1 MIQFASLRLSGFKSF
16 VDKTELEIGPGL
28 NGIVGPNG
36 CGKSNLVEALRWVM
50 GESSAKRMRGS
61 GMEDVIFSGTD
72 RRSARNF
79 AEVSLLLNNTSR
91 TAPAAYNNND
101 DIEVIR
107 KIERDK
113 GSGYKINGK
122 HARARDVQMLFADT
136 VTGSNSP
143 SLVSQGHVTRMINAK
158 PQDRRLIL
166 EESAGIAGLYARRHE
181 AELRLKATDT
191 NLIRVDDIL
200 GSMETR
206 LNSLKRQT
214 KQASRYKNLS
224 AQIRQFELIITYLEW
239 QQIINKQKE
248 ITKAFSVAESIVA
261 ENLGTVTQLT
271 KTQNTQIEELPTLR
285 RTEAELS
292 AKLQKHKLDFER
304 LEGEAERHLND
315 LQETKAQM
323 HQANIDAQHEEKTLE
338 ESSTLLERTEV
349 EHKDLLEEQGN
360 DSQTQKTYQ
369 KIKDDLKVKV
379 IQLEERFTALKESAA
394 ESRAREES
402 LKNQIERHNT
412 QLATLSH
419 RKGRAQTEMDLLVI
433 DEDSRKKII
442 LLEEKTATLE
452 EQLQGLNNQT
462 DKARQDISGADEKAE
477 EARSALSEIEKK
489 HAEFIAEIS
498 VLEQFFQND
507 EAQNFTPVLDSIVT
521 QPGFEKALSRALGDS
536 LMASVDNAAPT
547 NWKTFDHKIT
557 LGALPDGA
565 QPLLPHINAPKELH
579 VTLSQI
585 GFVEDQETGEKI
597 SSSLKAGQ
605 SLVSA
610 DGYYW
615 RWDGYHVQSHATDRH
630 SVHLEQKNKLLE
642 LEKHRGKI
650 QKSLESLQATLNNVL
665 SEQNTAKQS
674 YDSLLSDIKATEK
687 TLKDLRPALQK
698 IKDKNLR
705 VESEKKRYEDQIKS
719 IDEDVLSMQ
728 ETLQKDQI
736 SLDTIIQNQDN
747 GTHSEDI
754 IDQVKETLDQA
765 KEEHQKA
772 VREFDMLAQEQST
785 RRARIQAIADE
796 RISLKNRTI
805 RATEHLRNLKD
816 RIQTLTEKLA
826 NLNNQPIN
834 LENGHEEMLT
844 LISKIEAQKADAAD
858 QLCRCEEDVSL
869 TNKALKEAETILG
882 NAREERAGNQ
892 AMLSATNEQLKALEA
907 TIEEKLDI
915 RPQDLLKHA
924 AVDLVKYQ
932 TDDLP
937 KLKQDKDQL
946 NRQRDAIGPVN
957 LRAEDE
963 SNELEKEFTTLLHEK
978 NDLIQAIEELRGA
991 INKINKE
998 ARERLN
1004 IAFDLVNAHFQRLF
1018 VRLFGGGKA
1027 HLELMASEDPLG
1039 AGLEI
1044 FAQPPG
1050 KALQSLSL
1058 LSGGEQT
1065 LTSIALIFAMFLTN
1079 PSPIC
1084 VLDEIDAPLD
1094 DANVDRVCNLLEEI
1108 AARGETRFLVITHH
1122 RLSMARMDRLYGVT
1136 MSEKGV
1142 SQLVS
1147 VDLQQSFGFIDKQVA

>member
-72 RRSARNF
+72 RRSSRNF

-101 DIEVIR
+101 DIEVVR

-113 GSGYKINGK
+113 GSGYKINGR

-200 GSMETR
+200 GSMESR

-214 KQASRYKNLS
+214 RQASKYKNLS

-239 QQIINKQKE
+239 QKIINKQKE

-271 KTQNTQIEELPTLR
+271 KTQNTQIEELPALR
-285 RTEAELS
+285 KIEAELS
-292 AKLQKHKLDFER
+292 AKLQKYKLDFER
-304 LEGEAERHLND
+304 LESEAERHLND

-323 HQANIDAQHEEKTLE
+323 HQTNIDAQHEEQTLE
-338 ESSTLLERTEV
+338 ESSILLERTEV
-349 EHKDLLEEQGN
+349 EHKDLLEEQDN
-360 DSQTQKTYQ
+360 DSQTHKTYL
-369 KIKDDLKVKV
+369 KTKDDLKVTV
-379 IQLEERFTALKESAA
+379 IELEERFTALKESAA
-394 ESRAREES
+394 ESRAREDS
-402 LKNQIERHNT
+402 LRNQIERHHT
-412 QLATLSH
+412 QLTTLSQ

-433 DEDSRKKII
+433 DEDSRKKIA
-442 LLEEKTATLE
+442 LLEGKTATLE
-452 EQLQGLNNQT
+452 EELQTLKGKT
-462 DKARQDISGADEKAE
+462 DKARQDISDTDEE
-477 EARSALSEIEKK
+477 TEAARNALSEIEKK

-507 EAQNFTPVLDSIVT
+507 EAQNFTPILESIVT
-521 QPGFEKALSRALGDS
+521 KPGFEKALSRALGDS
-536 LMASVDNAAPT
+536 LMASVDDDAPT
-547 NWKTFDHKIT
+547 NWKTFDHKIK

-565 QPLLPHINAPKELH
+565 QPLLPHIDAPKELH
-579 VTLSQI
+579 MTLSQI
-585 GFVEDQETGEKI
+585 GFVEDHETGERI

-642 LEKHRGKI
+642 LEKHREKI
-650 QKSLESLQATLNNVL
+650 QSTLETMQTTLNKAL
-665 SEQNTAKQS
+665 SKQNAAKQS
-674 YDSLLSDIKATEK
+674 YDTLLSGIKATER

-736 SLDTIIQNQDN
+736 SLDAIIQSQDN

-754 IDQVKETLDQA
+754 IDQVKEKLDQA
-765 KEEHQKA
+765 KEKHQKA
-772 VREFDMLAQEQST
+772 VREFDMLAQEQNT

-796 RISLKNRTI
+796 RVSLKNRTI
-805 RATEHLRNLKD
+805 RATEHLKTLKD
-816 RIQTLTEKLA
+816 RIQTLSEKLT
-826 NLNNQPIN
+826 NLNDQPIN

-844 LISKIEAQKADAAD
+844 LISKIETQKTDAAD
-858 QLCRCEEDVSL
+858 QLCRCEEGVSL

-915 RPQDLLKHA
+915 RPQDLLNHA

-932 TDDLP
+932 TEDLA

-991 INKINKE
+991 ISKINKE

-1004 IAFDLVNAHFQRLF
+1004 IAFDHVNAHFQRLF
-1018 VRLFGGGKA
+1018 ARLFDGGKA
-1027 HLELMASEDPLG
+1027 HLKLVASEDPLG

-1094 DANVDRVCNLLEEI
+1094 DANVDRVCDLLEEI
-1108 AARGETRFLVITHH
+1108 AERGETRFLVITHH

>member
-248 ITKAFSVAESIVA
+248 ITKAFSVAESLVA

-285 RTEAELS
+285 KTEAELS

-304 LEGEAERHLND
+304 LESEAERHQND

-379 IQLEERFTALKESAA
+379 IELEERFTALKESAA

-412 QLATLSH
+412 QLTTLSH

-442 LLEEKTATLE
+442 LLEEKTAALE

-462 DKARQDISGADEKAE
+462 DKTRQDISGTDEKVE

-507 EAQNFTPVLDSIVT
+507 EAQNFAPVLDSIVT
-521 QPGFEKALSRALGDS
+521 QRGFEKALSRALGDS

-557 LGALPDGA
+557 LGTLPDGA
-565 QPLLPHINAPKELH
+565 QPLLPHIDAPKELH

-585 GFVEDQETGEKI
+585 GFVEDQEMGEQI

-650 QKSLESLQATLNNVL
+650 QKSLESLQATLNEVL
-665 SEQNTAKQS
+665 SEQNAAKQR
-674 YDSLLSDIKATEK
+674 YDTLLSDIKATEK

-698 IKDKNLR
+698 IKERNLR

-736 SLDTIIQNQDN
+736 SLDAIIQNQDN

-805 RATEHLRNLKD
+805 RATEHLKTLKD
-816 RIQTLTEKLA
+816 RIQTLTEKLTS
-826 NLNNQPIN
+826 LNGQPIN

-844 LISKIEAQKADAAD
+844 LISKIEAQKANAAD

-869 TNKALKEAETILG
+869 TNKALKDAETILG

-932 TDDLP
+932 TDDLA

-998 ARERLN
+998 ARERLK
-1004 IAFDLVNAHFQRLF
+1004 IAFDHVNAHFQRLF
-1018 VRLFGGGKA
+1018 VRLFDGGKA
-1027 HLELMASEDPLG
+1027 HLELVASEDPLG

>member
-61 GMEDVIFSGTD
+61 GMEDVIFAGTD

-91 TAPAAYNNND
+91 TAPTAYNNND

-113 GSGYKINGK
+113 GSGYKINGR

-206 LNSLKRQT
+206 LNALKRQAR
-214 KQASRYKNLS
+214 QASKYKNLS

-239 QQIINKQKE
+239 QKIISKQKE
-248 ITKAFSVAESIVA
+248 ITKAFSAAESIVA

-271 KTQNTQIEELPTLR
+271 KTQNTQIEELPALR
-285 RTEAELS
+285 KTETALS

-304 LEGEAERHLND
+304 LESEAERHLND

-323 HQANIDAQHEEKTLE
+323 HQTNIDAQHEEKTLE

-349 EHKDLLEEQGN
+349 EHKDLLEEQSN
-360 DSQTQKTYQ
+360 DSQTQQTYLKT
-369 KIKDDLKVKV
+369 KDDLKVTV
-379 IQLEERFTALKESAA
+379 IELEERFTALKENAA

-402 LKNQIERHNT
+402 LNSQIKRHNT
-412 QLATLSH
+412 QLTTLSH

-433 DEDSRKKII
+433 DEDSRKKIT

-452 EQLQGLNNQT
+452 EELHDLKGKT
-462 DKARQDISGADEKAE
+462 DKARQDISEADQETE
-477 EARSALSEIEKK
+477 TARNALSEIEKK

-507 EAQNFTPVLDSIVT
+507 EAQNFPPILDSIIT
-521 QPGFEKALSRALGDS
+521 EPGFEKALSRALGDS
-536 LMASVDNAAPT
+536 LMASVDDDAPT
-547 NWKTFDHKIT
+547 NWRTFDHNIKLDT
-557 LGALPDGA
+557 LPSGAL
-565 QPLLPHINAPKELH
+565 PLLPHIDAPKELH

-585 GFVEDQETGEKI
+585 GFVADQETGARI
-597 SSSLKAGQ
+597 YSSLKAGQ

-650 QKSLESLQATLNNVL
+650 QESLESLQATFNDAL
-665 SEQNTAKQS
+665 SKQNTAKQS
-674 YDSLLSDIKATEK
+674 YDSLLSDIKTTER

-728 ETLQKDQI
+728 ETLQKDKI
-736 SLDTIIQNQDN
+736 SLDAIIQSQDN

-754 IDQVKETLDQA
+754 IEQLKETLDQA
-765 KEEHQKA
+765 KEEHQNA
-772 VREFDMLAQEQST
+772 VREYDMLSQEQNT

-805 RATEHLRNLKD
+805 RATEHLKTLKG
-816 RIQTLTEKLA
+816 RIQTLTEKLTS
-826 NLNNQPIN
+826 LNNQPIN

-858 QLCRCEEDVSL
+858 QLCRCEEDVAT
-869 TNKALKEAETILG
+869 TNKALKEAETTLG

-892 AMLSATNEQLKALEA
+892 AMLAAANEQLKALET

-915 RPQDLLKHA
+915 RPQDLLNHA

-963 SNELEKEFTTLLHEK
+963 SNSLEKEFTTLLHEK

-1004 IAFDLVNAHFQRLF
+1004 IAFDHVNAHFQRLF
-1018 VRLFGGGKA
+1018 VRLFDGGKA
-1027 HLELMASEDPLG
+1027 HLKLVASEDPLG

-1094 DANVDRVCNLLEEI
+1094 DANVDRVCNLLDEI

-1147 VDLQQSFGFIDKQVA
+1147 VDLQQSFGFVDKQVA